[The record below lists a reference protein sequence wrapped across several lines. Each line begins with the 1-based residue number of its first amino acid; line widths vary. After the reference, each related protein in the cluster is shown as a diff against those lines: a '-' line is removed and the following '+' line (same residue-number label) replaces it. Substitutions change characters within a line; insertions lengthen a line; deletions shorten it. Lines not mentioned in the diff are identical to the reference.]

1 MEISLQELAG
11 GALQEKVNQAFEKVM
26 QNMQDPNTPWKNKRK
41 ITVGRTFAQNE
52 DRTDCTCD
60 ISVDTKL
67 AAVKPVS
74 TKFCTQKDLAPGEIY
89 AQEYGPGIRGQ
100 LSFEDVKT
108 GLASK
113 SDAIIPSPVTLK
125 PYRTFTE
132 VEQPESQFVFRMKE
146 DKYDGVQCALFEADG
161 GAWKLHAMES
171 IQEYLEEQL
180 KGVDGFTIIS

>member
-26 QNMQDPNTPWKNKRK
+26 QNMQDPNTPWKNKR
-41 ITVGRTFAQNE
+41 TFAQNE

-74 TKFCTQKDLAPGEIY
+74 TKFCTQKDLATGEIY

-100 LSFEDVKT
+100 MSFEDVDQNMVEINGNMVDTET
-108 GLASK
+108 GE
-113 SDAIIPSPVTLK
+113 I
-125 PYRTFTE
+125 
-132 VEQPESQFVFRMKE
+132 KE
-146 DKYDGVQCALFEADG
+146 DGVIDLR
-161 GAWKLHAMES
+161 GAKQA
-171 IQEYLEEQL
+171 
-180 KGVDGFTIIS
+180 